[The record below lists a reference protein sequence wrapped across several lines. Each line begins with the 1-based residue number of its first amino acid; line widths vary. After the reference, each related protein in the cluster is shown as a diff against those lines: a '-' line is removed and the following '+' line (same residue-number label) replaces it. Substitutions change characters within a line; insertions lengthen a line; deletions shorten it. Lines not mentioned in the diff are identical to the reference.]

1 MKTIKIL
8 CLHGKGTSAEIFKAQ
23 TVSFRQLMKDSIHLD
38 FHFVDGPLNTSA
50 AAGIDLFYGPPY
62 YAFWEEENAT
72 ETQAARAWLADLIA
86 ESGPFD
92 GVMMFSQGCI
102 LGASMLLRHQI
113 QNPHQPPP
121 FKFAIFICGGAPL
134 REMESLGYSI
144 ESNVWERDRLS
155 KYALHYKAG
164 LSAILSQGSAR
175 WTEVDTSIT
184 AEDLAEE
191 ITGPSGSCP
200 IKVPSVHI
208 YGSKDPRYYS
218 GMQLANLFDKQT
230 RRTYDHQGGHEIPRT
245 EAISRK
251 IMDLVN
257 WAAISGVGYDG

>member
-1 MKTIKIL
+1 
-8 CLHGKGTSAEIFKAQ
+8 
-23 TVSFRQLMKDSIHLD
+23 MKDSIHLD
-38 FHFVDGPLNTSA
+38 FHFVDGPLSTSA

-72 ETQAARAWLADLIA
+72 ETQAARTWLADLIA

-144 ESNVWERDRLS
+144 TPNVWERDRLS

-191 ITGPSGSCP
+191 ITARARARSRFHRCISMAARTPDTTPECSPPTCLINRLGGPTTTRVAMRSLEQR
-200 IKVPSVHI
+200 PSA
-208 YGSKDPRYYS
+208 GR
-218 GMQLANLFDKQT
+218 LWN
-230 RRTYDHQGGHEIPRT
+230 
-245 EAISRK
+245 
-251 IMDLVN
+251 
-257 WAAISGVGYDG
+257 